1 MNKSILRLAIPNI
14 ISNLTVPLLG
24 SVDTALVG
32 HLSQVYY
39 LGAIAVGGM
48 IFNFIYWSFG
58 FLRMG
63 TTGLTAQAFGNE
75 NVSESIL
82 ILIRALMVSLAI
94 GLILI
99 ILQRPIAWLSFNLLH
114 ATPEVEYHARV
125 YFFIRIFAAPATLS
139 LYSLQGW
146 FLGMQ
151 NAKLPLILAVF
162 INVMNIIFDVIF
174 IKYFGMNSA
183 GVAFGT
189 LVAQYS
195 GLVLAVFLFHKNYNR
210 LTQKIEYSRILDLTA
225 LKKFF
230 SVNRDIFIRTLF
242 LIFTFSYFT
251 AKSAEFG
258 DDILAVNTIL
268 LQLWMIFSYG
278 IDGFAFAAESLIGRF
293 MGSGNREQ
301 LRFAVRRIFAWG
313 IGMGIIFMM
322 VYLLFGKQI
331 ISLFTNKIYLV
342 DLAMIYLGWT
352 IFAPFL
358 NSFSYIWDGIYIG
371 ATASAAMRNSMMLS
385 TFLVFLPVWFLT
397 GNDIG
402 NHGLWL
408 AMVSFM
414 VTRAISLTFMA
425 KRHIFDQLA

>member
-14 ISNLTVPLLG
+14 ISNLTVPILG

-32 HLSQVYY
+32 HLSHVYY

-48 IFNFIYWSFG
+48 IFNFIYWGFG

-63 TTGLTAQAFGNE
+63 TTGLTAQAFGNDNE
-75 NVSESIL
+75 SESIHL
-82 ILIRALMVSLAI
+82 LIRALMVSVVI
-94 GLILI
+94 GLSLI
-99 ILQRPIAWLSFNLLH
+99 VLQKPIAWLSFNLVH

-125 YFFIRIFAAPATLS
+125 YFYIRIFAAPATLS
-139 LYSLQGW
+139 LYALQGW

-162 INVMNIIFDVIF
+162 INVMNIVSDVIF
-174 IKYFGMNSA
+174 IKFFGMNSE

-195 GLVLAVFLFHKNYNR
+195 GLILAIFLFHKYYNK
-210 LTQKIEYSRILDLTA
+210 LTQKIDYKRIIDLTA

-230 SVNRDIFIRTLF
+230 SVNRDIFIRTLC

-251 AKSAEFG
+251 VKSAEFG

-293 MGSGNREQ
+293 MGAGSREQ
-301 LRFAVRRIFAWG
+301 LRFAVRRIFTWG
-313 IGMGIIFMM
+313 VGLGMLFML

-331 ISLFTNKIYLV
+331 ISVFTDKEYLV
-342 DLAMIYLGWT
+342 DLAMIYFGWT
-352 IFAPFL
+352 IFAPFM

-385 TFLVFLPVWFLT
+385 TFLVFLPVWFLSRIY
-397 GNDIG
+397 IG

-408 AMVSFM
+408 AMISFM
-414 VTRAISLTFMA
+414 VMRAISLSFMA